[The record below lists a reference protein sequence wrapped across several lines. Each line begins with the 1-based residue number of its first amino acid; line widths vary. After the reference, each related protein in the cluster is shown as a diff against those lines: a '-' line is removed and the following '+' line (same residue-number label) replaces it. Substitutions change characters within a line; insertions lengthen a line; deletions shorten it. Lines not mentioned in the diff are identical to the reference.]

1 MKALTSDVAEI
12 KISYIPTGRPG
23 KQITCSR
30 DAYQELK
37 QWFSVSTISLQETFI
52 VLYLNQSNHVVA
64 VYEVSRGGLTGT
76 IADPRLILSTALK
89 ITAVGMVIAHN
100 HPSGNLT
107 PSQADLQLTGKIKSA
122 AALLDINLLDHIIM
136 TDVSYLSFAD
146 DGLL

>member
-30 DAYQELK
+30 DAYLELK
-37 QWFSVSTISLQETFI
+37 NWFTDSTICLQETFI

-76 IADPRLILSTALK
+76 VADPRLILSTALK
-89 ITAVGMVIAHN
+89 IAAVGIVIAHN

-107 PSQADLQLTGKIKSA
+107 PSQADLQLTDKIKSA

-146 DGLL
+146 DGLF